1 MEKLD
6 IFDILEQ
13 CDRRLHAKIVH
24 NSLHLLQ
31 PLIPK
36 VKEYSKTLRTQS
48 LERPGIMRKKRN
60 VLITPPGGTLSETM
74 RLWDLSC

>member
-13 CDRRLHAKIVH
+13 CDRRLHTKIVH
-24 NSLHLLQ
+24 NSLHPLY

-36 VKEYSKTLRTQS
+36 VKEYSKTLRTF
-48 LERPGIMRKKRN
+48 LGK
-60 VLITPPGGTLSETM
+60 T
-74 RLWDLSC
+74 WD

>member
-1 MEKLD
+1 MGKLN

-24 NSLHLLQ
+24 NSLHLLY

-48 LERPGIMRKKRN
+48 SARLRINTERFKNCFFNRLVFKYNLSSEGIM
-60 VLITPPGGTLSETM
+60 
-74 RLWDLSC
+74 

>member
-6 IFDILEQ
+6 IYDILEQ
-13 CDRRLHAKIVH
+13 CDRRHHAKIVH

-36 VKEYSKTLRTQS
+36 GKEYSKTLRPQS
-48 LERPGIMRKKRN
+48 LERPEIMRKKRN
-60 VLITPPGGTLSETM
+60 ILITPSGRTLRKTM
-74 RLWDLSC
+74 RLWDL